1 MTSTRTTDQP
11 TSGRSGYGGPLFAVV
26 LVAAW
31 MGALAI
37 PSDPP
42 SPEGRPPATSVVR
55 RPAAVPVVST
65 GAPATSSLQFT
76 PAS

>member
-1 MTSTRTTDQP
+1 MTSTRTADRDTKA
-11 TSGRSGYGGPLFAVV
+11 RSGYGGALFAVV

-37 PSDPP
+37 PSTP
-42 SPEGRPPATSVVR
+42 SSSEDRPPATSVVR
-55 RPAAVPVVST
+55 PPAAVPVVST
-65 GAPATSSLQFT
+65 EAPATSSLQFT

>member
-1 MTSTRTTDQP
+1 MTSTRRTDQD
-11 TSGRSGYGGPLFAVV
+11 TNGRSGYGGHLVAVV

-37 PSDPP
+37 PSAP
-42 SPEGRPPATSVVR
+42 SSPGGRPPATSVVR
-55 RPAAVPVVST
+55 RSAAVPVVST
-65 GAPATSSLQFT
+65 EAPVTSSQQNT

>member
-1 MTSTRTTDQP
+1 MTSTRTTNQD
-11 TSGRSGYGGPLFAVV
+11 TNGRSSYGGHLFAVV

-37 PSDPP
+37 PSAPS

-55 RPAAVPVVST
+55 RPAVVPVVST
-65 GAPATSSLQFT
+65 EAPATSSLQFT